1 MVIAKTFKNT
11 FQPAATPRPR
21 ASAQSRPAN
30 AEQVIEAAKS
40 LTRAGWW
47 LSNTTDKSLDVE
59 DLMALPTATIGEHE
73 PAVTEELF

>member
-1 MVIAKTFKNT
+1 MVIAKMFKNT
-11 FQPAATPRPR
+11 LLPSATPRPR
-21 ASAQSRPAN
+21 TSAQFRPAN

-47 LSNTTDKSLDVE
+47 LSNPTDKGLDVE
-59 DLMALPTATIGEHE
+59 DLMALTTATIAAHK